1 MFNWAFRFIE
11 ANKHFFMDAAFI
23 FAFANLIVNT
33 ALDIAFH
40 GLLRIRLAASPGES
54 SKKPSVV
61 VKPSLDLDE
70 VDSVFNQFD

>member
-1 MFNWAFRFIE
+1 MFNWVFRFIE

-40 GLLRIRLAASPGES
+40 GLLRIRLAASPGVTP
-54 SKKPSVV
+54 KKPS

-70 VDSVFNQFD
+70 LDSVFNQFD

>member
-40 GLLRIRLAASPGES
+40 GLLRIRLAASPGETPQR
-54 SKKPSVV
+54 KPV